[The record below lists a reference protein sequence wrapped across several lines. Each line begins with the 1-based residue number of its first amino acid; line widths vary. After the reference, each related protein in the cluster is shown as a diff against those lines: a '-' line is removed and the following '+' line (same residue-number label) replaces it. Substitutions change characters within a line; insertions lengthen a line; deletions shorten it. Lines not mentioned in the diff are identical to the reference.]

1 MKRFLLKTF
10 IVLAVCSVLTA
21 LLLTP
26 PNQLSKGIPFTFA
39 QVTSDENA
47 VSFYIAKRIC
57 LLKMMWNL

>member
-39 QVTSDENA
+39 QITSDENT
-47 VSFYIAKRIC
+47 VYSTLLKDLYI
-57 LLKMMWNL
+57 KMMWNL